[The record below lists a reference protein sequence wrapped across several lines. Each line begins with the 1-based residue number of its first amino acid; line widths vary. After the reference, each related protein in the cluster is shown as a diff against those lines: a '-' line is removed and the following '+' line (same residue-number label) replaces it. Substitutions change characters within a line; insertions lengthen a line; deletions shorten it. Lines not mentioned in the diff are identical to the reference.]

1 MIIVCKC
8 NSIPGRLDEKYVN
21 LTIRKNYEALTDF
34 NDSDMMVEIIDDGG
48 EKCWHLKSKFYS
60 LDVYRD
66 NKLKEIGL

>member
-21 LTIRKNYEALTDF
+21 LTIRENYEALTDF
-34 NDSDMMVEIIDDGG
+34 NDSDMMVKIIDDGG
-48 EKCWHLKSKFYS
+48 EKCWYPKIDFYS